1 MLITRLYFNKKIWVM
16 YGYVRNNTVISTDLI
31 LRKVIICL
39 VDQNFWDR
47 TELEG
52 NLEYQDA
59 FDCV

>member
-1 MLITRLYFNKKIWVM
+1 MLISADVM
-16 YGYVRNNTVISTDLI
+16 

-39 VDQNFWDR
+39 VDQNFWR

-59 FDCV
+59 FDYVSFAPSWFK